1 MCVEQIDMRIG
12 GLDMENDR
20 MNISKAAVIL

>member
-12 GLDMENDR
+12 GLDKENDGT
-20 MNISKAAVIL
+20 NIPKAVVIL